1 MATAKF
7 DRDKLPN
14 GTTDWDALDKLSDE
28 EVERRAESDPDGKPL
43 TEEDLRKLRRSSQ
56 VRVLRMAL
64 GLTQE
69 EFADAYGVPV
79 GTLRDWEQGRREPD
93 QASKTLLKLI
103 KIMPEE
109 VRAALAGES
118 LSGTRAE
125 SMGVGG
131 GEN

>member
-7 DRDKLPN
+7 DRDKLPK
-14 GTTDWDALDKLSDE
+14 GTTDWDALDRLSDE
-28 EVERRAESDPDGKPL
+28 EVERRAKSDPDGKPL
-43 TEEDLRKLRRSSQ
+43 TEEDLRKLRQSPR

-69 EFADAYGVPV
+69 EFAGAYGIPV

-103 KIMPEE
+103 EIMPQE
-109 VRAALAGES
+109 VRAALAEES
-118 LSGTRAE
+118 LSGT
-125 SMGVGG
+125 GG
-131 GEN
+131 

>member
-7 DRDKLPN
+7 DRDKLPK
-14 GTTDWDALDKLSDE
+14 GTTDWDALDRLSDE
-28 EVERRAESDPDGKPL
+28 EVERRAKSDPDGKPL
-43 TEEDLRKLRRSSQ
+43 TEEDLRKLRQSPR

-69 EFADAYGVPV
+69 EFADAYGIPV
-79 GTLRDWEQGRREPD
+79 GTLRDREQGRREPD

-103 KIMPEE
+103 EVIPHE

-118 LSGTRAE
+118 LSGT
-125 SMGVGG
+125 GG
-131 GEN
+131 

>member
-7 DRDKLPN
+7 DHNKLPN
-14 GTTDWDALDKLSDE
+14 GSTDWEALDQLSDE
-28 EVERRAESDPDGKPL
+28 EVERRALSDPDGKPL
-43 TEEDLRKLRRSSQ
+43 TAEDLRKLKRSSR

-69 EFADAYGVPV
+69 EFAETYGIPV

-103 KIMPEE
+103 EIMPED
-109 VRAALAGES
+109 VRAALAS
-118 LSGTRAE
+118 A
-125 SMGVGG
+125 
-131 GEN
+131 

>member
-1 MATAKF
+1 MTTAKF
-7 DRDKLPN
+7 DGETLPQ

-28 EVERRAESDPDGKPL
+28 EVERRAKSDPDGKPL
-43 TEEDLRKLRRSSQ
+43 TEDDLRKLRRSPR

-69 EFADAYGVPV
+69 EFADAYGIPV

-103 KIMPEE
+103 EVIPQE

-118 LSGTRAE
+118 LSGT
-125 SMGVGG
+125 GG
-131 GEN
+131 

>member
-1 MATAKF
+1 MATSKF
-7 DRDKLPN
+7 DRDKLPK

-28 EVERRAESDPDGKPL
+28 EVERRAKSDPDGKPL
-43 TEEDLRKLRRSSQ
+43 TDEDLRKLKRSSR

-69 EFADAYGVPV
+69 EFADAYVIPI

-103 KIMPEE
+103 EIMPQE
-109 VRAALAGES
+109 VRAALAEES
-118 LSGTRAE
+118 LSGT
-125 SMGVGG
+125 GG
-131 GEN
+131 

>member
-7 DRDKLPN
+7 DRDKLPK

-28 EVERRAESDPDGKPL
+28 DVERRASSDPDGKPL
-43 TEEDLRKLRRSSQ
+43 TDEDLRKLKRSSR

-69 EFADAYGVPV
+69 EFADAYVIPI

-103 KIMPEE
+103 EIMPQE
-109 VRAALAGES
+109 VRAALAAES
-118 LSGTRAE
+118 LSGT
-125 SMGVGG
+125 G
-131 GEN
+131 